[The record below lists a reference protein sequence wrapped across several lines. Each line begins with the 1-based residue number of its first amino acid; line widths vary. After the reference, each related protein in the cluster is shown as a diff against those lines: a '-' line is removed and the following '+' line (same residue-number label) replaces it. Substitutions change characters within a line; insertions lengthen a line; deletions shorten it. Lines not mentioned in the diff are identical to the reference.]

1 MSNALLKPQLETELF
16 VPRRDPRTKKI
27 RSVSTLH
34 NLNVGVVEQSANLIV
49 SGDSRLLGA
58 ARLEGGA
65 TGALNYPDGTL
76 ALVAG
81 TGVNLSQRGDG
92 KVVIDAVVDTSDLAA
107 DLAAI
112 PGELDTLSIDI
123 AALEGSVAALSGA
136 LASRMATIEAGA
148 AGAIQSFLAFSGSVS
163 SQLTSILSSMSGMA
177 PRLTT
182 VETCVSDVTSSLDT
196 TIARVEAL
204 EAGMESVRSRAGGIG
219 AGVEMNAQPAGAIDG
234 SNVTFTLPTVP
245 SPASSLMFFKNG
257 QLLTSGSEADYTLTS
272 ATVTLAAPPFPD
284 DTLSALYTYQLA
296 VKSYSIN
303 EPAALT
309 VANGVGTI
317 ALLNAPSPPETLML
331 FMNGQLLSSAG
342 DFVLS
347 GSSVT
352 LDGGLRDVAE
362 SRFFATYTY

>member
-1 MSNALLKPQLETELF
+1 MSSALLKPQLEADLF

-34 NLNVGVVEQSANLIV
+34 NLNIGVLEQSANLIV
-49 SGDSRLLGA
+49 SGDSKLLGV

-65 TGALNYPDGTL
+65 TGTLNYPDGTL

-107 DLAAI
+107 ELAAI
-112 PGELDTLSIDI
+112 PGEIDLLEIDI
-123 AALEGSVAALSGA
+123 TAIENSMSSMSGA
-136 LASRMATIEAGA
+136 LAARMTVLEAGA
-148 AGAIQSFLAFSGSVS
+148 ANAIQLFLAFSG
-163 SQLTSILSSMSGMA
+163 SMSGMA
-177 PRLTT
+177 PRLFT
-182 VETCVSDVTSSLDT
+182 VESNVNSVTSSLDT
-196 TIARVEAL
+196 TIARIEAL
-204 EAGMESVRSRAGGIG
+204 ESGMESVRARAGGIG

-234 SNVTFTLPTVP
+234 SNVIFTLPSAP

-257 QLLTSGSEADYTLTS
+257 QLLTSGSYADYTLSS
-272 ATVTLAAPPFPD
+272 ATVTLASPPEPD
-284 DTLSALYTYQLA
+284 DNLSALFTYQLA

-303 EPAALT
+303 EPVTLAVT
-309 VANGVGTI
+309 NGVGTI
-317 ALLNAPSPPETLML
+317 ALLNAPNPPETLML
-331 FMNGQLLSSAG
+331 FMNGQLLAPAS

-352 LDGGLRDVAE
+352 LDSGLRDVEE

>member
-1 MSNALLKPQLETELF
+1 MASALLKPQLEADLF

-34 NLNVGVVEQSANLIV
+34 NLNIGVVEQSANLIV
-49 SGDSRLLGA
+49 SGDSKLLGVA
-58 ARLEGGA
+58 HLEGGA
-65 TGALNYPDGTL
+65 TGTLNYPDGTL

-107 DLAAI
+107 DL
-112 PGELDTLSIDI
+112 T
-123 AALEGSVAALSGA
+123 
-136 LASRMATIEAGA
+136 SRMAVLEAGA
-148 AGAIQSFLAFSGSVS
+148 ANAIQLFLAFSG
-163 SQLTSILSSMSGMA
+163 SMSGMA
-177 PRLTT
+177 PRLVT
-182 VETCVSDVTSSLDT
+182 VESSVSNVTSSLGT
-196 TIARVEAL
+196 TISRIEAL
-204 EAGMESVRSRAGGIG
+204 ESGMESVRARAGGIG

-234 SNVTFTLPTVP
+234 SNVIFTLPSAP

-257 QLLTSGSEADYTLTS
+257 QLLTSGSYADYALSS
-272 ATVTLAAPPFPD
+272 ATVTLASPPEPD
-284 DTLSALYTYQLA
+284 DILSALYTYQLV

-303 EPAALT
+303 EPVTLAVT
-309 VANGVGTI
+309 NGVGTI
-317 ALLNAPSPPETLML
+317 ALLNAPNPPETLML
-331 FMNGQLLSSAG
+331 FMNGQLLAPAS

-352 LDGGLRDVAE
+352 LDSGLRDVEE

>member
-1 MSNALLKPQLETELF
+1 MASALQKPQLEADLF

-34 NLNVGVVEQSANLIV
+34 NLNIGVVEQSANLIV
-49 SGDSRLLGA
+49 SGESKLLGI

-65 TGALNYPDGTL
+65 TGTLNYPDGTL

-92 KVVIDAVVDTSDLAA
+92 KIVIDAVVDTSDLAA
-107 DLAAI
+107 DL
-112 PGELDTLSIDI
+112 T
-123 AALEGSVAALSGA
+123 
-136 LASRMATIEAGA
+136 SRMAVLEAGA
-148 AGAIQSFLAFSGSVS
+148 ANAIQLFLAFSG
-163 SQLTSILSSMSGMA
+163 SMSGMA
-177 PRLTT
+177 PRLVT
-182 VETCVSDVTSSLDT
+182 VESSVNSVTSSLGT
-196 TIARVEAL
+196 TISRIEAL
-204 EAGMESVRSRAGGIG
+204 ESGMESVRARAGGIG

-234 SNVTFTLPTVP
+234 SNVIFTLPSAP

-257 QLLTSGSEADYTLTS
+257 QLLTSGSYADYTLSS
-272 ATVTLAAPPFPD
+272 ATVTLASPPEPD
-284 DTLSALYTYQLA
+284 DTLSALFTYQLA

-303 EPAALT
+303 EPVTLAVT
-309 VANGVGTI
+309 NGVVTI
-317 ALLNAPSPPETLML
+317 ALLNAPNPPETLML
-331 FMNGQLLSSAG
+331 FMNGQLLAPAS

-352 LDGGLRDVAE
+352 LDSGLRDVEE